1 MPAAWKLADVPPTP
15 KTRTIDSYSIQGDR
29 KLRYRKRL
37 EANPLEIDGPTTVR
51 LPITIMYNLCTFI
64 GGTPLAKVH

>member
-1 MPAAWKLADVPPTP
+1 MPAAWKLADVPPIP
-15 KTRTIDSYSIQGDR
+15 KARTIDSYSIQGDR

-51 LPITIMYNLCTFI
+51 LPTTIMYNLCTFI